1 MNEIACPFCSISLGK
16 FDLATREEHVFN
28 CVPPTLTTSSIE
40 PFLPSCSKTNQ
51 SSAPKL
57 SDKAKSRK
65 RNRPIRIDS
74 SSDSD
79 GDEPKQTLKNAKLD
93 RAESRHEADIRL
105 ALALSKSAEDARD
118 NIDQS
123 KNNLINELSRKSAA
137 NSGPSQFDLSDW
149 GENTVYD
156 ESFENPILKTKNR
169 IFDPKFRNDLLTSS
183 QQDSSLLSQGKET
196 GDSQLDNLKDNN
208 ATMSDGFEPEEA
220 TKNNPEDNPEVLEG
234 LQDSQNNHREVEK
247 ELADWNEKSI
257 RRPNIE
263 WPEKAVTL
271 SDSESSSSNNSSQI
285 PQIPKP
291 FPTGSSN
298 VAATEHQSF
307 RNQTAL
313 PNETTLLSKTNIDR
327 QINETQFDLEIR
339 TLSSTL
345 ESLRKKSSDDGDLL
359 KYSKSGKLFK
369 FHRFWVSL
377 RW

>member
-1 MNEIACPFCSISLGK
+1 MNDIACPFCSISLGK
-16 FDLATREEHVFN
+16 LDLATREEHVFN

-40 PFLPSCSKTNQ
+40 PFLPSGPSSSKTKQ
-51 SSAPKL
+51 RSVQKSSEQT
-57 SDKAKSRK
+57 KSRK

-79 GDEPKQTLKNAKLD
+79 GDKPKQTLKNAKLD

-118 NIDQS
+118 YINRS
-123 KNNLINELSRKSAA
+123 NKSHMNELSRKAEAA
-137 NSGPSQFDLSDW
+137 PVSQFDLSDW

-156 ESFENPILKTKNR
+156 ESFENPILQTKNR

-183 QQDSSLLSQGKET
+183 QQDSSLLSQEKEPVANHQD
-196 GDSQLDNLKDNN
+196 GPDDNN

-220 TKNNPEDNPEVLEG
+220 AKNIQDDPEVLEG
-234 LQDSQNNHREVEK
+234 FQDSQNNHREAEK
-247 ELADWNEKSI
+247 DLADWNEKSI
-257 RRPNIE
+257 SRPNIE
-263 WPEKAVTL
+263 WPEKAITL

-291 FPTGSSN
+291 FPTN
-298 VAATEHQSF
+298 VSTVHQSVVG
-307 RNQTAL
+307 RATL
-313 PNETTLLSKTNIDR
+313 SNETTILSKTNIDR

-339 TLSSTL
+339 TLSNTL
-345 ESLRKKSSDDGDLL
+345 ESLRNSSSVHGDLL